1 MREKE
6 AKRAL
11 EAKISAMQGQLLM
24 GGNVLADMPA
34 LRALL
39 QKENS
44 RIRGALRGRAGQGG
58 AGP

>member
-24 GGNVLADMPA
+24 GGNMLTDMPA

-44 RIRGALRGRAGQGG
+44 RIRSARRCRLLV
-58 AGP
+58 